1 MDKLQLSERT
11 LPASVCRSYVNAHLL
26 SRGYGQLTFFTYRV
40 MTEQFYH
47 EVELEAWK
55 DHVHLYIR
63 ENNSDDLPPISYS
76 LNACFFVGLVKQF
89 QILEDRR
96 KISQRIAHDWWWG
109 ETPLSSRSVL
119 YPSLLELIGR
129 PAEQHLNAFK
139 KAELALAK
147 HTWQIN
153 RALRYQAL
161 LFIMHEF
168 ATQTQIPHTLMQDDR
183 RFVIVISE
191 CPCCLSF
198 AEGCEFFIG
207 LFEAILSWLQG
218 TYRVKKH
225 KEYLI
230 LNTTESTGHR
240 IVIDYSG

>member
-1 MDKLQLSERT
+1 MDNSQLSEKT
-11 LPASVCRSYVNAHLL
+11 LPASVCRSYVNAHFLR
-26 SRGYGQLTFFTYRV
+26 RGYGQATFFTYRAV
-40 MTEQFYH
+40 WDLSKNK
-47 EVELEAWK
+47 VDVEAWK
-55 DHVHLYIR
+55 DLVHLYMK
-63 ENNSDDLPPISYS
+63 EDNSNELPLISYS
-76 LNACFFVGLVKQF
+76 LNACFFMGLVKNLTDLEERRLTSQ
-89 QILEDRR
+89 QIGNL
-96 KISQRIAHDWWWG
+96 WWWG
-109 ETPLSSRSVL
+109 ETPLSALSVL
-119 YPSLLELIGR
+119 YPSMLELIGR
-129 PAEQHLNAFK
+129 PAEQHLIAFK
-139 KAELALAK
+139 KAELALSKQAAE
-147 HTWQIN
+147 IN
-153 RALRYQAL
+153 RTLRYQAL